1 MKRIEISKSNML
13 ATGDLSKTISLRPS
27 KPDCMVELSLGRL
40 NIINSLIS
48 VIVRGSGEAKSSD
61 GEKNMEPIDFICLF
75 LCRNH
80 WKKL

>member
-1 MKRIEISKSNML
+1 ML

-27 KPDCMVELSLGRL
+27 KPDWNGLHGR
-40 NIINSLIS
+40 IE
-48 VIVRGSGEAKSSD
+48 SGKIEYHQLLDKCDCEGEWRAKSSD